1 LSLQLVAA
9 LGVIL
14 MVVLMFMG
22 MNIGLAMMAVGFF
35 GYWYIVNFDAA
46 IGVLRTVPATQATN
60 YSFVVIPLF
69 ILMGSTAFV
78 AGLSNG
84 LFDAGAKWLSRLPG
98 GLACATIAA
107 CAGFGA
113 VCGSVIATTATMG
126 TVAIPE
132 MRKHGYSDSLST
144 GCVAAGGGLGI
155 LIPPS
160 TPMIIYGISAEQSI
174 GRLLASGVGPGIVQ
188 AIIMM
193 AIVVIAIKLIPSWG
207 PKGFKCSW
215 KERFESLKG
224 LILVAV
230 LFGFVFGGM
239 FGGIFTVNEAA
250 AFGAFLGFL
259 MMLMKKKLNWEN
271 FLYCMKD
278 TVKTSSM
285 VFLLLIGAI
294 VMNNFLA
301 VTQMPM
307 KLADFIGSLEVSRYV
322 IFAII
327 ILIYMFLGAIMD
339 ELPMILLTVP
349 IFLPVIM
356 NLGFDPVW
364 FGAIIVLVMNMGLIL
379 PPVGLSC
386 FVIAGVCKDVPLTTI
401 FKGSLPFLIAM
412 LLTITLCVIFPG
424 IALWLPNLIYG

>member
-1 LSLQLVAA
+1 MELSTVAA
-9 LGVIL
+9 IGVIA

-22 MNIGLAMMAVGFF
+22 MNIGMSMLAVGFV

-46 IGVLRTVPATQATN
+46 VGVLRTVPATQATN

-69 ILMGSTAFV
+69 ILMGNAAFA

-84 LFDAGAKWLSRLPG
+84 LFSAGAKWMSRLPG

-126 TVAIPE
+126 AVAVPE

-160 TPMIIYGISAEQSI
+160 TPMIIYGICAEESI
-174 GRLLASGVGPGIVQ
+174 GRLLASGIGPGIVQ

-193 AIVVIAIKLIPSWG
+193 IIVIVAIKIFPSWG
-207 PKGFKCSW
+207 PKGYKCAW

-224 LILVAV
+224 LVGVVI

-239 FGGIFTVNEAA
+239 FGGVFTVNEAA
-250 AFGAFLGFL
+250 AFGAFMGFVL
-259 MMLMKKKLNWEN
+259 MAIQRKFNWKN
-271 FLYCMKD
+271 FFDCMKD

-307 KLADFIGSLEVSRYV
+307 MLADFIGGLEISRYW

-349 IFLPVIM
+349 IFYPVITG
-356 NLGFDPVW
+356 LGFDGIW

-386 FVIAGVCKDVPLTTI
+386 FVIAGICKDVSLTTI
-401 FKGSLPFLIAM
+401 FKGSLPFLLAM
-412 LLTITLCVIFPG
+412 LLTIVLCTAFPG